1 MGFGRQIRSHVLFR
15 NRDFLY
21 YFLGRL
27 ISATG
32 DKVFTIAMSVWIVSE
47 GTPADKMHL
56 GFLLAMNTLPVV
68 LFGPFAGG
76 LADRINRKTC
86 MLLADGM
93 RFFILL
99 AAFLLLISNRLG
111 ITWLYGVCFLLATF
125 VPLFES
131 AAGASIAHLVEEKD
145 LSRAVALDGSV
156 VNMSEILGASLGGIL
171 VATIHFEGALAFN
184 ALSFVASFFLISRVH
199 RKLTAQGAHTDYL
212 KEIGEGFSYLQKNRP
227 IALLLVVFALLNFF
241 TAPVFILIP
250 LLVKYTLH
258 LPVAHWVAA
267 YETSLALGAG
277 LTALYLSCIHSFHKI
292 YLKMTLALCLF
303 GTAFLLTSISS
314 AAWPVCLYLFLAGA
328 ALAVVNT
335 LALGLF
341 QHQVPDAMKGR
352 FFAMMT
358 TVCFAAIPISY
369 ILTGYLSR
377 YISAEHLFLLN
388 GVMIVVM
395 GLILSRLP
403 RVADQIGDVDQKRL
417 DHVVD

>member
-1 MGFGRQIRSHVLFR
+1 MASVRAIKEHVLF
-15 NRDFLY
+15 NNPDFLF

-76 LADRINRKTC
+76 LADRLNRKTC

-93 RFFILL
+93 RFFVLL
-99 AAFLLLISNRLG
+99 VALLLLINDRLG
-111 ITWLYGVCFLLATF
+111 IAEMYVVCFLLATF

-131 AAGASIAHLVEEKD
+131 AAGASIAHLVDQQD
-145 LSRAVALDGSV
+145 LTRAVALDGSV

-171 VATIHFEGALAFN
+171 VATVHFEGALAFN
-184 ALSFVASFFLISRVH
+184 GLTFLASFVLISCVR
-199 RKLTAQGAHTDYL
+199 RKLIAEGVHTDYL
-212 KEIGEGFSYLQKNRP
+212 REIGEGFSYLLKNQP
-227 IALLLVVFALLNFF
+227 IAMLLVVFALLNFF

-250 LLVKYTLH
+250 LLVKYTLN

-277 LTALYLSCIHSFHKI
+277 LTALSLSFFHSFQKI
-292 YLKMTLALCLF
+292 YLKMVLALCLF
-303 GTAFLLTSISS
+303 GTGYLLIGFSS
-314 AAWPVCLYLFLAGA
+314 VAWPVCLYLFLAGA

-341 QHQVPDAMKGR
+341 QYHVPDAMKGR

-358 TVCFAAIPISY
+358 TVCFAAIPVSY
-369 ILTGYLSR
+369 ILTGYLSKH
-377 YISAEHLFLLN
+377 IAAERLFMMN
-388 GVMIVVM
+388 GFMIVLM
-395 GLILSRLP
+395 GLVLSLLP
-403 RVADQIGDVDQKRL
+403 RAEGRIGS
-417 DHVVD
+417 

>member
-1 MGFGRQIRSHVLFR
+1 MQTIRKHVLFKYP
-15 NRDFLY
+15 DFLF

-47 GTPADKMHL
+47 GTAADKMHL
-56 GFLLAMNTLPVV
+56 GFLLAMKTLTVV

-76 LADRINRKTC
+76 LADRLNRKTC

-93 RFFILL
+93 RFSILL
-99 AAFLLLISNRLG
+99 VAFLLLINHRLG
-111 ITWLYGVCFLLATF
+111 IAEMYVVCFSLATF

-131 AAGASIAHLVEEKD
+131 AAGASIAHLVDEQD
-145 LSRAVALDGSV
+145 LTKAVALDGSV
-156 VNMSEILGASLGGIL
+156 VSMSEIVGASLGGIL
-171 VATIHFEGALAFN
+171 VATVHFEGALAFN
-184 ALSFVASFFLISRVH
+184 ALTFLGSFVLISCIR
-199 RKLTAQGAHTDYL
+199 RKLTAEGLHTRYLREICQGFGYL
-212 KEIGEGFSYLQKNRP
+212 LSNRP
-227 IALLLVVFALLNFF
+227 IALLLLVFALLNFF

-250 LLVKYTLH
+250 FLVKYKLD

-277 LTALYLSCIHSFHKI
+277 ITALFLSFIHTYTRI
-292 YLKMTLALCLF
+292 YLKMSLALCLF
-303 GTAFLLTSISS
+303 LLL
-314 AAWPVCLYLFLAGA
+314 VGA

-341 QHQVPDAMKGR
+341 QHTVPDAMKGR

-369 ILTGYLSR
+369 IFTGYLSKH
-377 YISAEHLFLLN
+377 IAADHLFMIN
-388 GVMIVVM
+388 GLMIGVM
-395 GLILSRLP
+395 GLILFMLP
-403 RVADQIGDVDQKRL
+403 RVGDQIGATGR
-417 DHVVD
+417 

>member
-1 MGFGRQIRSHVLFR
+1 MGSMQTIRKHVLFKYP
-15 NRDFLY
+15 DFLF

-47 GTPADKMHL
+47 GTAADKMHL

-76 LADRINRKTC
+76 LADRLNRKTC

-93 RFFILL
+93 RFSILL
-99 AAFLLLISNRLG
+99 VAFLLLINHRLG
-111 ITWLYGVCFLLATF
+111 IAEMYVVCFSLATF

-131 AAGASIAHLVEEKD
+131 AAGASIAHLVDEQD
-145 LSRAVALDGSV
+145 LTKAVALDGSV
-156 VNMSEILGASLGGIL
+156 VSMSEIVGASLGGIL
-171 VATIHFEGALAFN
+171 VATVHFEGALAFN
-184 ALSFVASFFLISRVH
+184 ALTFLGSFVLISCIR
-199 RKLTAQGAHTDYL
+199 RKLTAEGLHTRYLREIYQGFGYL
-212 KEIGEGFSYLQKNRP
+212 LSNRP
-227 IALLLVVFALLNFF
+227 IALLLLVFALLNFF

-250 LLVKYTLH
+250 FLVKYKLD
-258 LPVAHWVAA
+258 LPVPHWVAA

-277 LTALYLSCIHSFHKI
+277 ITALFLSFIHTYTRI
-292 YLKMTLALCLF
+292 YLKMSLALCLF
-303 GTAFLLTSISS
+303 GTGYLLVGFSS
-314 AAWPVCLYLFLAGA
+314 VAWPICLYLLLVGA

-341 QHQVPDAMKGR
+341 QHTVPDAMKGR

-369 ILTGYLSR
+369 ILTGYLSKHIAADR
-377 YISAEHLFLLN
+377 LFMIN
-388 GVMIVVM
+388 GLMIGVM
-395 GLILSRLP
+395 GLILFMLP
-403 RVADQIGDVDQKRL
+403 RAGNQIGVTDR
-417 DHVVD
+417 